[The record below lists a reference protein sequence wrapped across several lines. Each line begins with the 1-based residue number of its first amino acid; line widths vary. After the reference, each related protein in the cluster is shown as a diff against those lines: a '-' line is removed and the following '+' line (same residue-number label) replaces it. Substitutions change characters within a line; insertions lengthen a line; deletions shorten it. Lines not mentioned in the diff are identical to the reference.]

1 MEPFGD
7 MDKFFED
14 FRKGSMASFAP
25 AMDIYEKDG
34 NLVVKAQ
41 LAGID
46 SKNVEVSVEND
57 VLSIQG
63 KSEKKSEVDEKNY
76 YRKEIHSGSFY
87 RTVAL
92 PAHVDGDKAKA
103 EFEDGVLMV
112 TVPKIKK
119 AEGKKIEVKVKK
131 NPKK

>member
-7 MDKFFED
+7 MDKFLED
-14 FRKGSMASFAP
+14 FRKGTMASFAP

-34 NLVVKAQ
+34 NLIVKTQ

-46 SKNVEVSVEND
+46 PKNVDVSVEND
-57 VLSIQG
+57 VLTIQG
-63 KSEKKSEVDEKNY
+63 KAEKKSEVDEKNY

-112 TVPKIKK
+112 TVPKMKIEVAKK
-119 AEGKKIEVKVKK
+119 LEVKVKK
-131 NPKK
+131 STK